1 MKGEILFRP
10 AALAALQTPEQLG
23 GSLRAVRPAAL
34 LALAVLGLV
43 FAVLL
48 AASFVV
54 TVPIQ
59 VRSDAILIS
68 SKGMLELSITAQQE
82 GRAVEILVGPRDRVA
97 PGDVVARIEQPQLRL
112 ELAQAEAER
121 DQLADSMEDI
131 NRLQVETAQASKN
144 IRDQMRAQAETS
156 SRFLEERLK
165 ALTALSKSVEDLR
178 TRGIVNVE
186 RLLTL
191 RSDLADAQERLS
203 SKEAAPL
210 SLLIEEL
217 NQKGLFRR
225 EQLQLQERLAAVQ
238 HRISRITNQLKRES
252 AVVSRDYGVVSE
264 VKVTRGDL
272 VKFDT
277 AVVSMLP
284 NSDTLYRERPGP
296 SRLIAAAFIPAQ
308 SGKKVRPGMSALVD
322 PLSVRRDVYGGM
334 IGTVIDVSDVP
345 LTRER
350 MLQLLRN
357 EELVKRLTA
366 SGAPFL
372 VHVALKADRSLP
384 SGFAWTASSGPPTP
398 VTSGTLAEVQITTE
412 RAALITLVIPALK
425 ELARGFGRNE
435 ERGDLR

>member
-1 MKGEILFRP
+1 M
-10 AALAALQTPEQLG
+10 
-23 GSLRAVRPAAL
+23 
-34 LALAVLGLV
+34 LGLV

-372 VHVALKADRSLP
+372 AHVALKADRSLP

-435 ERGDLR
+435 ERGEWR